1 MDVPAPATLDAV
13 MNSATL
19 SSQIVD
25 TEIAPK
31 RKLKVTIKKWHG
43 VAKWTWG
50 CGEGEGMHLFSF
62 YSLSTGNSRPVIL

>member
-1 MDVPAPATLDAV
+1 
-13 MNSATL
+13 MNSTL

-25 TEIAPK
+25 TEIASK

-50 CGEGEGMHLFSF
+50 CGEGEGMHYLFF
-62 YSLSTGNSRPVIL
+62 FTNLL